1 MAMPAESQTNST
13 IAADYRAK
21 TPTSEKLFKRAAQ
34 KLPSGITHDGR
45 HLDPYP
51 LYATSGKGSR
61 KWCADGHEYVDYFG
75 GHGAMILGHSR
86 PEVVEAVQKQVALGT
101 HLGASHDL
109 EVRWAEL
116 VCKLI
121 PCAEKVRFTSSGTE
135 ASHMVLRLARA
146 FTGKQKVV
154 RFTGHFHGWHDGVV
168 PGGTSHFD
176 GGTPVGILPNMVD
189 QSIVMPASDAAPVV
203 QLLEERDDI
212 AAVIIEPSGA
222 SWGQVPLPQ
231 GFLQALRD
239 ATKKKGVLL
248 IFDEV
253 ITGFR
258 WSTGGAQK
266 ALGITPDLCI
276 LAKIV
281 AGGLP
286 GGAVAGR
293 KDVLDLLDFNFT
305 KSKKIEKIAHPG
317 TYNANPL
324 SAAAAVVALEILER
338 EDAPAKANAITATL
352 RAALKQVLVE
362 ESVPW
367 GVYGDSSAFQ
377 IFINPNGVPVDP
389 ATFDPLALGFKGLK
403 GARDAA
409 FAGKVRMAMLVNG
422 VDLMGGTGG
431 LVSATHDQNDV
442 DFTANALRQTV
453 RALKAEREIRG
464 V

>member
-1 MAMPAESQTNST
+1 
-13 IAADYRAK
+13 
-21 TPTSEKLFKRAAQ
+21 
-34 KLPSGITHDGR
+34 
-45 HLDPYP
+45 
-51 LYATSGKGSR
+51 
-61 KWCADGHEYVDYFG
+61 
-75 GHGAMILGHSR
+75 
-86 PEVVEAVQKQVALGT
+86 
-101 HLGASHDL
+101 
-109 EVRWAEL
+109 
-116 VCKLI
+116 
-121 PCAEKVRFTSSGTE
+121 
-135 ASHMVLRLARA
+135 
-146 FTGKQKVV
+146 
-154 RFTGHFHGWHDGVV
+154 
-168 PGGTSHFD
+168 
-176 GGTPVGILPNMVD
+176 
-189 QSIVMPASDAAPVV
+189 
-203 QLLEERDDI
+203 
-212 AAVIIEPSGA
+212 
-222 SWGQVPLPQ
+222 
-231 GFLQALRD
+231 
-239 ATKKKGVLL
+239 VLL

-266 ALGITPDLCI
+266 AFGITPDLCI
-276 LAKIV
+276 LAKII

-305 KSKKIEKIAHPG
+305 KSKKLEKIAHPG

-338 EDAPAKANAITATL
+338 EDAPARANATTATL

-362 ESVPW
+362 EGVPW

-377 IFINPNGVPVDP
+377 IFINPNGVPIDP

-431 LVSATHDQNDV
+431 LVSATHDQKDI
-442 DFTANALRQTV
+442 DFTAHALRQSV

-464 V
+464 A